1 MNNGYHSSQQKSQS
15 TEMTSKKAA
24 TETTMNGHSEAMV
37 RHESREYDDQV
48 MIKER
53 CEEIAN
59 AYSSIIESIGEDPTR
74 QGLLK
79 TPQRAA
85 KAILHFTKGYEEN
98 LESIFIYILVLN
110 CPILLF

>member
-15 TEMTSKKAA
+15 TEMTSKKA

-48 MIKER
+48 MVKER

-98 LESIFIYILVLN
+98 LESIFNILVL
-110 CPILLF
+110 IALFSS